1 MKISDMRRD
10 YESSG
15 LRRSDLHADPLVQF
29 ETWFD
34 EAHSAGVADANAL
47 ALASVGPDGQPGLRT
62 VLLKDV
68 SNGGFVFFTNYD
80 SNKGRAL
87 QAHPQAT
94 MLFHW
99 RELNR
104 QVIVEGRVQQV
115 SEAESAAYFSSRPRG
130 SQLSAWASRQSAE
143 IDSRD
148 TLEQQLADVSARF
161 GDGPIPLPPFWGG
174 FRLMPERIEFWQ
186 GRPNRLH
193 DRLAYQRSDNHWV
206 VHRLQP

>member
-34 EAHSAGVADANAL
+34 EARAAGVADVNAL

-68 SNGGFVFFTNYD
+68 SDGGFVFFTNYG

-104 QVIVEGRVQQV
+104 RVIVEGRVQQV

-174 FRLMPERIEFWQ
+174 FRLMPDRIEFWQ

-193 DRLAYQRSDNHWV
+193 DRLAYQRSDNHWA

>member
-34 EAHSAGVADANAL
+34 EAHVAGVQDVNAL
-47 ALASVGPDGQPGLRT
+47 SLASVGPDGQPGLRT

-68 SNGGFVFFTNYD
+68 SDGGFVFYTNYE
-80 SNKGRAL
+80 SSKGQSL
-87 QAHPQAT
+87 QARPQAT

-99 RELNR
+99 LELNR
-104 QVIVEGRVQQV
+104 QVIVEGSAVKV

-130 SQLSAWASRQSAE
+130 SQLSAWASQQSAE
-143 IDSRD
+143 IASRD

-174 FRLMPERIEFWQ
+174 FRLMPRRIEFWQ

-193 DRLAYQRSDNHWV
+193 DRLAYQLTDGSWQIS
-206 VHRLQP
+206 RLQP

>member
-34 EAHSAGVADANAL
+34 EAHVAGVQDVNAL
-47 ALASVGPDGQPGLRT
+47 SLASVGPDGQPGLRT

-68 SNGGFVFFTNYD
+68 SDGGFVFYTNYE
-80 SNKGRAL
+80 SSKGQSL
-87 QAHPQAT
+87 QARPRAT

-99 RELNR
+99 LELNR
-104 QVIVEGRVQQV
+104 QVIVEGSAVKV

-130 SQLSAWASRQSAE
+130 SQLSAWASQQSAE
-143 IDSRD
+143 IASRD

-174 FRLMPERIEFWQ
+174 FRLMPRRIEFWQ

-193 DRLAYQRSDNHWV
+193 DRLAYQLTDGSWQIS
-206 VHRLQP
+206 RLQP

>member
-34 EAHSAGVADANAL
+34 EARAAGVADVNAL

-68 SNGGFVFFTNYD
+68 SDGGFVFFTNYG

-174 FRLMPERIEFWQ
+174 FRLMPDRIEFWQ

-193 DRLAYQRSDNHWV
+193 DRLAYQRSDNHWA